1 LLQYLYFNLTGE
13 PMDLIY
19 KNEKTLFGIMLAL
32 SVLLWIM
39 LVIGTVGLA
48 LVYGLL
54 FFLVYCFA
62 QSALISHIKGTGV
75 QITAQQC
82 PDLHRQIA
90 ACCEK
95 LGLDEQ
101 PEAYLMQMGGAFNAF
116 ATRFFGRDF
125 LVLYSDVVDAL
136 ADNPDALNFYIGHE
150 IGHIKR
156 KHLKWSTV
164 LLPAS
169 VLPLIGAAYSRAREY
184 TCDRHG
190 LAACD
195 NAVNAEFGMATLAAG
210 GKRWRTMS
218 KTAYIGQSKHT
229 DGFWMSFHE
238 LIGDY
243 PWLVKRMGAVR
254 ALARGQEPRQPSRH
268 PMAVLLALFVPRFG
282 IGGGGGLIVTVA
294 VVGMLAAVAI
304 PAYQEYVQKAQVAAA
319 YMSGRQA
326 SAAVEKYYFEN
337 KRIPATLQVAGA
349 QAQPAGNQAVELIQL
364 SPESAEISVLTRI
377 VSAHGQGVLKFTP
390 TLDENKR
397 MVWKCSAQGL
407 REQVLPPA
415 CR

>member
-1 LLQYLYFNLTGE
+1 MN
-13 PMDLIY
+13 LIY

-32 SVLLWIM
+32 SVVLWIA

-54 FFLVYCFA
+54 FFLAYCFA

-75 QITAQQC
+75 QITEQQC
-82 PDLHRQIA
+82 PDLHRQVA

-95 LGLDEQ
+95 LGQSQQ
-101 PEAYLMQMGGAFNAF
+101 PDAYLMQMGGAFNAF

-169 VLPLIGAAYSRAREY
+169 ILPLIGAAYSRAREY

-195 NAVNAEFGMATLAAG
+195 SAVNAEFGMAALAAG
-210 GKRWRTMS
+210 GKRWRTIS
-218 KTAYIGQSKHT
+218 KTAYIGQSQHT
-229 DGFWMSFHE
+229 DSFWMSFHE
-238 LIGDY
+238 LVGDY
-243 PWLVKRMGAVR
+243 PWLVKRMAALR
-254 ALARGQEPRQPSRH
+254 SLARGQEPSQPSRH
-268 PMAVLLALFVPRFG
+268 PMAVVLALFVPRFG
-282 IGGGGGLIVTVA
+282 LGGGAGLIVTVA
-294 VVGMLAAVAI
+294 VVGMLAAIAI
-304 PAYQEYVQKAQVAAA
+304 PAYQDYGQKAQVAAA

-326 SAAVEKYYFEN
+326 SAAVEKYYFAHN
-337 KRIPATLQVAGA
+337 RVPATLQAAGA
-349 QAQPAGNQAVELIQL
+349 SAVPAGDKAVELIQL
-364 SPESAEISVLTRI
+364 NPDNAEIRVLTRI
-377 VSAHGQGVLKFTP
+377 VSAHGQGVLTFSP

-397 MVWKCSAQGL
+397 MVWKCSAQDL
-407 REQVLPPA
+407 REQVLPAA

>member
-1 LLQYLYFNLTGE
+1 
-13 PMDLIY
+13 MDLIY

-32 SVLLWIM
+32 SVVLWIVL
-39 LVIGTVGLA
+39 LVGTVGLA

-54 FFLVYCFA
+54 FFLAYCFA
-62 QSALISHIKGTGV
+62 QSALISHIKGNGV
-75 QITAQQC
+75 QITEQQC

-95 LGLDEQ
+95 LGQGEQ
-101 PEAYLMQMGGAFNAF
+101 PDAYLMQMGGAFNAF

-169 VLPLIGAAYSRAREY
+169 LLPLIGAAYSRAREY

-190 LAACD
+190 LAACEH
-195 NAVNAEFGMATLAAG
+195 AVNAEFGMAALAAG
-210 GKRWRTMS
+210 GKRWRTIS
-218 KTAYIGQSKHT
+218 KTAYIGQAQHT

-238 LIGDY
+238 LVGDY

-254 ALARGQEPRQPSRH
+254 SLAQGQEPRQPRRH
-268 PMAVLLALFVPRFG
+268 PMAVVLALFVPRLG
-282 IGGGGGLIVTVA
+282 MGGGGGLIVTVA
-294 VVGMLAAVAI
+294 MVGVLAAVAI
-304 PAYQEYVQKAQVAAA
+304 PAYQDYGKKAQVAAA
-319 YMSGRQA
+319 YQGGRQA
-326 SAAVEKYYFEN
+326 TAAVEKYFYATN
-337 KRIPATLQVAGA
+337 SIPATLAAAGA
-349 QAQPAGNQAVELIQL
+349 SAQPADNKSVERIQFN
-364 SPESAEISVLTRI
+364 PESAVIKVLTRI
-377 VSAHGQGVLKFTP
+377 TSVHGQGVLVFTP
-390 TLDENKR
+390 SLDERKR
-397 MVWKCSAQGL
+397 IVWKCGAEDL
-407 REQVLPPA
+407 AAQVLPPD

>member
-1 LLQYLYFNLTGE
+1 MNLV
-13 PMDLIY
+13 Y
-19 KNEKTLFGIMLAL
+19 RNEKTLFWLMLVL
-32 SVLLWIM
+32 SVLLWLA
-39 LVIGTVGLA
+39 LVVGTVGMA

-54 FFLVYCFA
+54 AFLGYCFA

-75 QITAQQC
+75 QITEQQF

-90 ACCEK
+90 ACCDK
-95 LGLDEQ
+95 LGQGEQ
-101 PEAYLMQMGGAFNAF
+101 PDAYLMQMGGALNAF

-156 KHLKWSTV
+156 KHLAWSTV

-169 VLPLIGAAYSRAREY
+169 ILPLLGAAYSRAREY

-195 NAVNAEFGMATLAAG
+195 NALNAEFGMAALAAG
-210 GKRWRTMS
+210 GQRWRTMS
-218 KTAYIGQSKHT
+218 KTAYIGQARHT
-229 DGFWMSFHE
+229 DRFWMSFHE
-238 LIGDY
+238 LVGDY

-254 ALARGQEPRQPSRH
+254 SLAQGQEPRQPRRH
-268 PMAVLLALFVPRFG
+268 PMAVLLALFVPRLG

-294 VVGMLAAVAI
+294 AIGMLAAVAI
-304 PAYQEYVQKAQVAAA
+304 PAYQMYTQKAKVNAAYTIGRAAA
-319 YMSGRQA
+319 HEVGMYYVTNQKVPATLGA
-326 SAAVEKYYFEN
+326 VGVSAQPGGDSVALIGLNPENGQVRVLTRTVSVHGQGALTFTPSLDDN
-337 KRIPATLQVAGA
+337 KRI
-349 QAQPAGNQAVELIQL
+349 
-364 SPESAEISVLTRI
+364 
-377 VSAHGQGVLKFTP
+377 
-390 TLDENKR
+390 
-397 MVWKCSAQGL
+397 VWKCSAEDLTPQL
-407 REQVLPPA
+407 LPPD

>member
-1 LLQYLYFNLTGE
+1 
-13 PMDLIY
+13 MDLVY

-32 SVLLWIM
+32 SVLLWIG
-39 LVIGTVGLA
+39 LVVGTVGLA

-75 QITAQQC
+75 QITEQQL

-90 ACCEK
+90 ACCGK
-95 LGLDEQ
+95 LGQAAQ
-101 PEAYLMQMGGAFNAF
+101 PDAYLMQMGGAFNAF

-156 KHLKWSTV
+156 KHLTWSTV

-169 VLPLIGAAYSRAREY
+169 ILPLVGAAYSRAREY

-190 LAACD
+190 LAACE
-195 NAVNAEFGMATLAAG
+195 NAVNAEFGMAALAAG

-218 KTAYIGQSKHT
+218 KTAYIGQAQHT
-229 DGFWMSFHE
+229 DRFWMSFHE
-238 LIGDY
+238 LVGDY
-243 PWLVKRMGAVR
+243 PWLVKRMGALR
-254 ALARGQEPRQPSRH
+254 SLAQGQEPRQPRRH
-268 PMAVLLALFVPRFG
+268 PMAVLLALFVPRLG
-282 IGGGGGLIVTVA
+282 VGGGGGLLVTIASIGV
-294 VVGMLAAVAI
+294 LAAVAI
-304 PAYQEYVQKAQVAAA
+304 PAYQDYGQKAQVVAAYQSGRAAA
-319 YMSGRQA
+319 H
-326 SAAVEKYYFEN
+326 AVDMYYVAN
-337 KRIPATLQVAGA
+337 GKVPATLAMVGVAARPG
-349 QAQPAGNQAVELIQL
+349 GQAVELIQL
-364 SPESAEISVLTRI
+364 NPENAQVRVLTRI
-377 VSAHGQGVLKFTP
+377 VSVHGQGALTFVP
-390 TLDENKR
+390 SLDDNKR
-397 MVWKCSAQGL
+397 IVWKCSAEDL
-407 REQVLPPA
+407 RPQVLPPD

>member
-1 LLQYLYFNLTGE
+1 
-13 PMDLIY
+13 MDLVY
-19 KNEKTLFGIMLAL
+19 KNEKTLFAIMLVL
-32 SVLLWIM
+32 SVLLWIV
-39 LVIGTVGLA
+39 LVVGTVGLA
-48 LVYGLL
+48 LVYGLF
-54 FFLVYCFA
+54 FFLAYCFA

-75 QITAQQC
+75 QITEQQC

-95 LGLDEQ
+95 LGQGEQ
-101 PEAYLMQMGGAFNAF
+101 PDAYLMQMGGAFNAF

-195 NAVNAEFGMATLAAG
+195 SALNAEFGMAALAAG

-218 KTAYIGQSKHT
+218 KTSYISQVQHT
-229 DGFWMSFHE
+229 DRFWMSFHE
-238 LIGDY
+238 LVGDY
-243 PWLVKRMGAVR
+243 PWLVKRMGALR
-254 ALARGQEPRQPSRH
+254 ALAQGHEPSQPRRH

-282 IGGGGGLIVTVA
+282 IGGGGGLLVTVA
-294 VVGMLAAVAI
+294 MVGVLAAVAI
-304 PAYQEYVQKAQVAAA
+304 PAYQDYTQKAQVFAAYSSGRAAA
-319 YMSGRQA
+319 H
-326 SAAVEKYYFEN
+326 AVEMYYAAN
-337 KRIPATLQVAGA
+337 QKVPATLEAAGA
-349 QAQPAGNQAVELIQL
+349 SAQPADNQAVAMIQL
-364 SPESAEISVLTRI
+364 NPENAQVKVLTRI
-377 VSAHGQGVLKFTP
+377 VSVHGQG
-390 TLDENKR
+390 TLTFSPSQGEDKR
-397 MVWKCSAQGL
+397 IMWKCSAQDL
-407 REQVLPPA
+407 RPQVLPPD